1 MKKQGFQLNI
11 KLYYSEKETAL
22 YVQQYGLEMV
32 RCKMHKKGSFIN
44 YVKQLEKGGCKNLD
58 CKMIINACSRM

>member
-44 YVKQLEKGGCKNLD
+44 YVKQL
-58 CKMIINACSRM
+58 